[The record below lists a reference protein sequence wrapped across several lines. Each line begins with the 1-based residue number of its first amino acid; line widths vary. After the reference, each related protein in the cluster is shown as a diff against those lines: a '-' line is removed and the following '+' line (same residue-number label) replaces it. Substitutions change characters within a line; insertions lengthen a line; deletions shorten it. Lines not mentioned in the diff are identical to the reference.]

1 MFRNEATD
9 TRMGSGSAS
18 WIEDRTLCDGVSIGY
33 WVTPLSVRSLSK
45 IAHSWT
51 RGYIRVR
58 RNMAQS
64 DTDALWCS
72 DAIEVR
78 TGNFWRSQRNFAMQ
92 LCNPIYEF
100 ENDHTGILEACLR
113 VMLWVT
119 IRAITA
125 CFSRVPAAT
134 WLYLES

>member
-1 MFRNEATD
+1 
-9 TRMGSGSAS
+9 
-18 WIEDRTLCDGVSIGY
+18 
-33 WVTPLSVRSLSK
+33 LSVRSLSK

-64 DTDALWCS
+64 DTDALWCN

-78 TGNFWRSQRNFAMQ
+78 TGSFWRSQRNFAME
-92 LCNPIYEF
+92 LCNPKYEF
-100 ENDHTGILEACLR
+100 EKDHTGILEACLR

-125 CFSRVPAAT
+125 YFSRVPAAT
-134 WLYLES
+134 WLYLESEECRDERGVSYRRMLVTEGIRRQRFELAI